1 VLPGPLLPD
10 LTLHYNFKTK
20 KMKKLNSILVAVV
33 LISTLTANAQ
43 TTKEVADARKQLN
56 EILAGNKLT
65 EEYLQKF
72 DTLDF
77 VVYSNQEWERLHES
91 HDQNILV
98 YYPDGS
104 TTVGLEDHI
113 AALKPMFVF
122 APNTRITVHPIR
134 FGTGQYTAVTGYIE
148 GTFSEPMPLPD
159 GSSIQPTG
167 KSFNLPM
174 VTIGLWKNGV
184 MYEEHLFWDNQ
195 AFLKQIGL
203 AN

>member
-1 VLPGPLLPD
+1 
-10 LTLHYNFKTK
+10 
-20 KMKKLNSILVAVV
+20 MKKLNLILVAAV

-43 TTKEVADARKQLN
+43 SKKEIADAKKQLN
-56 EILAGNKLT
+56 EILAGQKLT

-91 HDQNILV
+91 HAENILV

-104 TTVGLEDHI
+104 TTVGLADHI
-113 AALKPMFVF
+113 AALEPMFVF
-122 APNTRITVHPIR
+122 APNTKITVHPIR

-148 GTFSEPMPLPD
+148 GTFSEPMPIGD
-159 GSSIQPTG
+159 GKSIDPTG
-167 KSFNLPM
+167 KSFKLPM
-174 VTIGLWKNGV
+174 VTIGLWKDGV
-184 MYEEHLFWDNQ
+184 MYEEHLFWDNM
-195 AFLKQIGL
+195 AFMKQIGL

>member
-1 VLPGPLLPD
+1 
-10 LTLHYNFKTK
+10 
-20 KMKKLNSILVAVV
+20 MKKLNVILLAVI
-33 LISTLTANAQ
+33 LISTLTASAQ
-43 TTKEVADARKQLN
+43 SKKEISDAKKQLD

-91 HDQNILV
+91 HAENILV

-113 AALKPMFVF
+113 AALEPMFVF
-122 APNTRITVHPIR
+122 APNTKITAHPIR
-134 FGTGQYTAVTGYIE
+134 FGSGQYTAVTGYIE
-148 GTFSEPMPLPD
+148 GTFSDPMPIGEGKFID
-159 GSSIQPTG
+159 PTG
-167 KSFNLPM
+167 KSFKLPM
-174 VTIGLWKNGV
+174 VTIGLWKDGV
-184 MYEEHLFWDNQ
+184 MYEEHLFWDNM
-195 AFLKQIGL
+195 AFMKQIGL

>member
-1 VLPGPLLPD
+1 
-10 LTLHYNFKTK
+10 
-20 KMKKLNSILVAVV
+20 MKKLNLLLVAVA

-43 TTKEVADARKQLN
+43 SKKEIAEAKKQLN
-56 EILAGNKLT
+56 EILAGQKLT
-65 EEYLQKF
+65 EDYLQKF

-91 HDQNILV
+91 HAENILV

-113 AALKPMFVF
+113 AALEPMFVF
-122 APNTRITVHPIR
+122 APNTKINVHPIR

-148 GTFSEPMPLPD
+148 GTFSEPMPIGD
-159 GSSIQPTG
+159 GKFIDPTG

-174 VTIGLWKNGV
+174 VTIGLWKDGV
-184 MYEEHLFWDNQ
+184 MYEEHLFWDNM
-195 AFLKQIGL
+195 AFMQQIGL

>member
-1 VLPGPLLPD
+1 
-10 LTLHYNFKTK
+10 
-20 KMKKLNSILVAVV
+20 MKKLNLLLVAVA
-33 LISTLTANAQ
+33 LIGALTANAQ
-43 TTKEVADARKQLN
+43 SKKEIAEAKKQLN
-56 EILAGNKLT
+56 EILAGQKLT

-91 HDQNILV
+91 HAENILV

-113 AALKPMFVF
+113 AALEPMFVF
-122 APNTRITVHPIR
+122 APNTKINVHPIR

-148 GTFSEPMPLPD
+148 GTFSDPMPIGD
-159 GSSIQPTG
+159 GKFIDPTG
-167 KSFNLPM
+167 KSFKLPM
-174 VTIGLWKNGV
+174 VTIGLWKDGT
-184 MYEEHLFWDNQ
+184 MYEEHLFWDNM
-195 AFLKQIGL
+195 AFMKQIGL